1 MDVVD
6 DDPLIDESELFGD
19 EPDGPAAETPIA
31 QNRLPGA
38 FAELC
43 KAVASTA
50 SVTYTFC
57 MRHEPEDGAT
67 AQPVK
72 MSGAA
77 MAAFPIALH
86 EYAYFLPNSS
96 FQSSGAAW
104 TTVPQ
109 RPSLKA
115 NRTVPSQ
122 LIMQTASGEDEWVE
136 VPPHSFSM
144 TPDGNCKLE
153 FANMQLSTIP
163 TLSGPLGSQ
172 SARLFATELTD
183 RLSWAATERNKTRL
197 VFGLRRNTLQQGTLD
212 LVERLVEPK
221 DDFAP
226 HEVMLTG
233 LNYSA
238 LKTNKFRMDLLDML
252 RTNEQNMFLVG
263 SPVLPD
269 TKEWEAMY
277 EWELN
282 DVYTMLR
289 ERLKLW
295 NDRMKDLDR
304 SEAPFFRNKRKQKRA
319 KMDATNRQ
327 ALAAYN
333 GPSDGAGQA
342 IRSAQSTQAAQPDG
356 ETAGDATNAAGAAGA
371 PDETTHVFFRSTE
384 LPCQASQLMRCK
396 ITLLR
401 YKAPTKFPEYTG
413 ELDLVTVFKQLADR
427 LPDTMTGAGL
437 RWPLLQRLRVLMG
450 QQAQRDLM
458 KEAVDAS
465 AGENFEEMRRFVK
478 RAAQTRVLP
487 HVVEGVAVFK
497 QLSDSTELDGHLDT
511 HSRSFDALRG
521 VHAWLKR
528 ASTNKAMSELWK
540 TFRTE
545 LEAYPRILDRLNEKM
560 QLDPSQPAW
569 IRHGG
574 TRSSVTVSI
583 TLSASTYGHTP
594 SSITGATP
602 ISTKDYKSALAAA
615 LCRILFDPSTATDV
629 SSNFCR

>member
-1 MDVVD
+1 
-6 DDPLIDESELFGD
+6 
-19 EPDGPAAETPIA
+19 
-31 QNRLPGA
+31 
-38 FAELC
+38 
-43 KAVASTA
+43 
-50 SVTYTFC
+50 

-104 TTVPQ
+104 TTVLQ

-144 TPDGNCKLE
+144 TPDSNCKLE

-172 SARLFATELTD
+172 SARLFATELTN

-212 LVERLVEPK
+212 LVERLIEPK

-226 HEVMLTG
+226 HEVMLAG

-238 LKTNKFRMDLLDML
+238 LKTKKFRTDLLDTL
-252 RTNEQNMFLVG
+252 RANEQNMFLVG

-269 TKEWEAMY
+269 TKEWDATY

-289 ERLKLW
+289 ERLELW
-295 NDRMKDLDR
+295 NNRMKDLDR

-319 KMDATNRQ
+319 KMDATGRQ

-342 IRSAQSTQAAQPDG
+342 IRSAQSAQSAQAAQPDD

-371 PDETTHVFFRSTE
+371 PEETTHVFFRSTE
-384 LPCQASQLMRCK
+384 LPCQASQLIRCK

-401 YKAPTKFPEYTG
+401 YTSPTKFPEYTG
-413 ELDLVTVFKQLADR
+413 EVDLVTVFKQLADR

-437 RWPLLQRLRVLMG
+437 RWPLLQRLRVLMA

-465 AGENFEEMRRFVK
+465 AGENFAEMRRFVK

-497 QLSDSTELDGHLDT
+497 QLYDSTDLEGHLES
-511 HSRSFDALRG
+511 HSSSDALRG

-528 ASTNKAMSELWK
+528 QSIERAMSELWK
-540 TFRTE
+540 TFMKA
-545 LEAYPRILDRLNEKM
+545 LEVYPRILDRLNEKM
-560 QLDPSQPAW
+560 KLDPSKPEW

-574 TRSSVTVSI
+574 TRPSVTVSI
-583 TLSASTYGHTP
+583 TLTASTYGHTP

-602 ISTKDYKSALAAA
+602 ISTNDYKSALAAA
-615 LCRILFDPSTATDV
+615 LCRILFAPSTPTDV
-629 SSNFCR
+629 SSNFCS